1 MLQNV
6 AQNRICLGHVIK
18 IVLEQCP
25 MSEYKIRIQIL
36 KQKSTLVI
44 FKNSSEQE
52 LNSCRVARIPRGMNS
67 TIELSSQLQ

>member
-1 MLQNV
+1 
-6 AQNRICLGHVIK
+6 
-18 IVLEQCP
+18 

-52 LNSCRVARIPRGMNS
+52 LNSCRVAWIPGGMYS
-67 TIELSSQLQ
+67 TIELSSQLPVGFLLLIYFSYE